1 MLSPLPRKSTL
12 ANTCL
17 SSKTHI
23 KDPMYGE
30 IFLSSPQ
37 MKSRPLPPLS
47 PFGTH
52 HGDISHFTLQFL
64 LPIPVTP
71 FSFFFFF

>member
-23 KDPMYGE
+23 KDPVYWE

-37 MKSRPLPPLS
+37 MQSRPLPPLG
-47 PFGTH
+47 PFGTLL
-52 HGDISHFTLQFL
+52 GTFLTLHCNSCYPCL
-64 LPIPVTP
+64 
-71 FSFFFFF
+71 